1 MGASGSKDSKKLSN
15 SANEKPLFSES
26 KKSSSAK
33 QSNQS
38 NDPPSSSSSS
48 SATTTTTTTTTASD
62 LLLGKQKEL
71 SRTKREQEEPAPRSS
86 DVKRKRVEELPIQ
99 PESQLF
105 PSASSRSSLPVVVD
119 RCKKSKKRR
128 DPQLS
133 ASQSVLPF
141 ESSSSL
147 AAKSSSSSKTES
159 NPPVKAEDI
168 EEGTLFQDAADKH
181 SSTRKSS
188 TLSPPSSSLK
198 SKSQKPAASPLPSS
212 GADSSL
218 DSSKKQDSL
227 LAASSSKFSQHS
239 TISQASI
246 LRQLDALPR
255 AAVQSSTYW
264 LTPFLQS
271 EFAGEN
277 DAHSENVEVELTR
290 ILCKVFVGVVC

>member
-1 MGASGSKDSKKLSN
+1 MGTSGSKDSKKLSN

-48 SATTTTTTTTTASD
+48 AAAAASD

-71 SRTKREQEEPAPRSS
+71 ARTKREQEEPAPRSS

-159 NPPVKAEDI
+159 NPPVKAEEI
-168 EEGTLFQDAADKH
+168 EEGTLFQDATDKH

-227 LAASSSKFSQHS
+227 LAASSSNFSQHS

>member
-1 MGASGSKDSKKLSN
+1 MWASGSKDSKKLSN

-48 SATTTTTTTTTASD
+48 SATTTTTTTTASD

-181 SSTRKSS
+181 SSTRKPS

-198 SKSQKPAASPLPSS
+198 SKYQKPAASPLPSS

-227 LAASSSKFSQHS
+227 LAASSSNFSQHS

>member
-1 MGASGSKDSKKLSN
+1 MGASGSKDPKKLSN
-15 SANEKPLFSES
+15 STNEKLLFSES

-33 QSNQS
+33 QDNPSS
-38 NDPPSSSSSS
+38 DLPPPPPSSSSFSS
-48 SATTTTTTTTTASD
+48 SSSASD
-62 LLLGKQKEL
+62 LLFGKQKEF
-71 SRTKREQEEPAPRSS
+71 SRSKREQEEPAPQSS
-86 DVKRKRVEELPIQ
+86 EGKRRRVEELPIQ

-105 PSASSRSSLPVVVD
+105 SSSAPHSSLPVVVD

-147 AAKSSSSSKTES
+147 AAKSSAKTAS
-159 NPPVKAEDI
+159 NSPVKTGDI
-168 EEGTLFQDAADKH
+168 EEETLFQDKSTNP
-181 SSTRKSS
+181 SSSRKLSA
-188 TLSPPSSSLK
+188 LSPPSSSLK
-198 SKSQKPAASPLPSS
+198 SKSQKPVASSPPSS
-212 GADSSL
+212 GADSSF

-227 LAASSSKFSQHS
+227 LSASSSDFSQHS

-255 AAVQSSTYW
+255 AAVQSTGYW

-271 EFAGEN
+271 EFAGESN
-277 DAHSENVEVELTR
+277 AHSENVEHELTR
-290 ILCKVFVGVVC
+290 ILSKVFVVAVC